1 MERRYAAGIAG
12 ALFCV
17 AIAYFPMVARAE
29 VPLLDGVDLGLHELG
44 HMLAMGFGR
53 FIHTLAG
60 SFLQIAV
67 PLGLSVYFLFI
78 RRDSV
83 GAGVCAAWAGT
94 SAYDVAIYVADAP
107 FQRLPLIGGYHD
119 WAYLLGPGEL
129 DGLAAAGTIAT
140 AIRFFGAI
148 AIVAGILLC
157 LRVPLAE
164 LLDRRRPTSVAR
176 PTSVR
181 AKRRWVPEGADN
193 ERSLTPR

>member
-1 MERRYAAGIAG
+1 MDRRYAPGIAG

-17 AIAYFPMVARAE
+17 AIAFFPVVAKGE
-29 VPLLDGVDLGLHELG
+29 VPLLDGVDLGFHELG

-67 PLGLSVYFLFI
+67 PLGLSAYFFVI
-78 RRDSV
+78 RRDPV

-129 DGLAAAGTIAT
+129 DALA
-140 AIRFFGAI
+140 
-148 AIVAGILLC
+148 
-157 LRVPLAE
+157 
-164 LLDRRRPTSVAR
+164 
-176 PTSVR
+176 
-181 AKRRWVPEGADN
+181 
-193 ERSLTPR
+193 